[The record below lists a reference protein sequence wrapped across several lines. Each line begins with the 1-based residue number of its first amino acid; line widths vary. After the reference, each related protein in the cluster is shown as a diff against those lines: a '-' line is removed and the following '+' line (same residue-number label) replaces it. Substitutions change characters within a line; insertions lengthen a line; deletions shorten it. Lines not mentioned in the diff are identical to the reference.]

1 MKLYLFFYKY
11 VIQIQYLTNNILQD
25 QYIQYTKS
33 KYNRIQ
39 YNGQIITFNILLTK
53 RIADN
58 Y

>member
-39 YNGQIITFNILLTK
+39 YNGKIITFNILLTK